1 MKIGVLLPTFEEGP
15 AQAFTCARA
24 VAAAGLDGVFAYD
37 HLWPMNS
44 PRRPSLAPFPLLA
57 TLVRRHEQLT
67 VGPLVARVGL
77 VGTSHL
83 VDEFLTLH
91 ELSGGRVI
99 AAIGTGDRLSAAEN
113 EAYGLPKL
121 DAAQR
126 RALLYETA
134 DALRTSM
141 PVWLGAGAPTTNELA
156 RSLEVTLN
164 YWDAPVEKVREAAAL
179 GLASWAGP
187 APRDLDGRLSA
198 LAAAGATWAVLGP
211 SVAISELRDWR
222 RRHPLS
228 KLP

>member
-15 AQAFTCARA
+15 GQAFACARA
-24 VAAAGLDGVFAYD
+24 VAAAGLDGIFAYD

-77 VGTSHL
+77 VGTAQL

-113 EAYGLPKL
+113 EAYGLEKL

-134 DALRTSM
+134 HELRTSM
-141 PVWLGAGAPTTNELA
+141 PVWIGAGTLATNELA
-156 RSLEVTLN
+156 RSLAVTLN
-164 YWDAPVEKVREAAAL
+164 FWDVVPEQVQGAAAR
-179 GLASWAGP
+179 GAVSWAGP
-187 APRDLDGRLSA
+187 APRELDAHLSA
-198 LAAAGATWAVLGP
+198 LAASGATWAVLGP
-211 SVAISELRDWR
+211 AVEIGQLQDWR
-222 RRHPLS
+222 RRHPLGKFS
-228 KLP
+228 